1 MKTLLLMQD
10 ERVLKE
16 IKVGDTITKKQIAEK
31 IKFYFDNFSFLI
43 SYKII

>member
-1 MKTLLLMQD
+1 MKTLLLMQN

-16 IKVGDTITKKQIAEK
+16 IQVGDNITKKQIAEK
-31 IKFYFDNFSFLI
+31 IKFYFDGFAFLI